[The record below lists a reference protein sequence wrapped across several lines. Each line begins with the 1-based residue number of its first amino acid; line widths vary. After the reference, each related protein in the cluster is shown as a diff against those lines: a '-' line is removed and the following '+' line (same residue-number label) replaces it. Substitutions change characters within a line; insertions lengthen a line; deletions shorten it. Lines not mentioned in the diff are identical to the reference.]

1 MKKTLCQY
9 AIVRFLPY
17 LETGEF
23 ANVGIV
29 LMCPETGYF
38 DFRLMTHV
46 RRITA
51 FFEEL
56 NAGIYR
62 RARADFKKELTRI
75 QDFLAPQTETRG
87 FADAELAR
95 HLFAEL
101 TRPREVMMRF
111 DGARAI
117 LADDPAHELDA
128 LFAHYVERNFATKAY
143 QEQLLEKTVH
153 KVLQGAHLNRQYKPQ
168 TIGNTATYH
177 ARFPFVNMRDGKA
190 LRAIKPLHLAHD
202 DPAQIFDHGWAW
214 KGKIEKLRAL
224 NLLPERVLFP
234 VQGPAEEKGER
245 FDMFQ
250 EITQKLAD
258 GGVIVV
264 AATRVDKIIEFASVH

>member
-38 DFRLMTHV
+38 DFRLMTHI

-56 NAGIYR
+56 DAGIYR
-62 RARADFKKELTRI
+62 RARADFQKELKRI
-75 QDFLAPQTETRG
+75 QALLAPEDGTHG
-87 FADAELAR
+87 FADVELAR

-111 DGARAI
+111 DGARAVF
-117 LADDPAHELDA
+117 ADDPAHELDA
-128 LFAHYVERNFATKAY
+128 RFAHYVERNFATKTY

-153 KVLQGAHLNRQYKPQ
+153 KVLQAAHLNGRYKPQ
-168 TIGNTATYH
+168 TIGNTASYH
-177 ARFPFVNMRDGKA
+177 ARFPFVNMRDGRA
-190 LRAIKPLHLAHD
+190 LSAIKPLHLAHD

-224 NLLPERVLFP
+224 GLLPERILFP
-234 VQGPAEEKGER
+234 VQGPVEGKGER

-250 EITQKLAD
+250 DIAGKMAAED
-258 GGVIVV
+258 VIVV
-264 AATRVDKIIEFASVH
+264 AATQIDKIVEFAAAN

>member
-1 MKKTLCQY
+1 MKKHLCQY

-17 LETGEF
+17 RETGEF

-38 DFRLMTHV
+38 DFRLLTKV

-56 NAGIYR
+56 DAGIYR
-62 RARADFKKELTRI
+62 GVRNDFKKELVRI
-75 QDFLAPQTETRG
+75 QDFLTPKEDTRG
-87 FADAELAR
+87 FVDTELAR

-111 DGARAI
+111 EGVRVV

-128 LFAHYVERNFATKAY
+128 LFAHYVERSFSTKAY
-143 QEQLLEKTVH
+143 QEKLLEKTIH
-153 KVLQGAHLNRQYKPQ
+153 KVLQGAHLNKQYKPQ
-168 TIGNTATYH
+168 TIGNAATYH
-177 ARFPFVNMRDGKA
+177 AWFPFVNIQDGKV
-190 LRAIKPLHLAHD
+190 LRAIKPLHLAQD

-214 KGKIEKLRAL
+214 MGKIEKLRAL
-224 NLLPERVLFP
+224 HLLPDRVLFP
-234 VQGPAEEKGER
+234 VQGPAEQKGER
-245 FDMFQ
+245 FDTFQ
-250 EITQKLAD
+250 EITRKLANE
-258 GGVIVV
+258 GVVVV
-264 AATRVDKIIEFASVH
+264 AATQVDEIIEFARVH